1 MAAVLEAHR
10 HDPSGTFI
18 ALRTR
23 HGAASPGLLAGVMLF
38 NSATRFAWIALLM
51 SGITSARA
59 HSEPVS
65 ARVITSPESLP
76 SQHRSPR
83 VFLGGSIDMG
93 SAPDW
98 QKDMIE
104 SLRDEDVVILN
115 PRRPDW
121 NPAWKPDASNPNFRQ
136 QVEWELGAL
145 ESADVIVLYFS
156 PGSQSPI
163 SLLEMGL
170 YAKSDKLI
178 VLCPQEYWRKGNVD
192 ITASR
197 YGVMQ
202 VADIDKLKTA
212 VRDKLRKLRAQQ
224 SVERR

>member
-1 MAAVLEAHR
+1 
-10 HDPSGTFI
+10 
-18 ALRTR
+18 
-23 HGAASPGLLAGVMLF
+23 MLF
-38 NSATRFAWIALLM
+38 NSVTRTAWIALLVA
-51 SGITSARA
+51 GVASAPGHA
-59 HSEPVS
+59 APSS
-65 ARVITSPESLP
+65 ARVITSPEKLP
-76 SQHRSPR
+76 PQHRSPR

-98 QKDMIE
+98 QRDMIE

-121 NPAWKPDASNPNFRQ
+121 NPAWKPDASDPNFRQ

-145 ESADVIVLYFS
+145 ETADVIVIYFS

-170 YAKSDKLI
+170 HARSGKLI
-178 VLCPQEYWRKGNVD
+178 VLCPQGYWRKGNVD

-197 YGVMQ
+197 YGVVQ
-202 VADIDKLKTA
+202 VADIKELKAA
-212 VRDKLRKLRAQQ
+212 VRVKLQKLRKRPPT
-224 SVERR
+224 ERK